1 MMDEGQIAAFQ
12 RDGYLLL
19 PGFFN
24 ADEVADITRWT
35 EELAS
40 APEEVGRHWVY
51 REASLLDPDA
61 RIIQRIENFCPFHE
75 GFDQLVRRGR
85 LMDTVSRL
93 FGEQAILFKEKINFK
108 MPGGAGFKAHQDQ
121 QAGWSTYAPLFITAL
136 VGIDAS
142 TLENGCLEVAGG
154 WHKQGL
160 LGDEWRPLD
169 DRRIAEVG
177 LKPVPTNPGDVLL
190 FDSYVPHAS
199 AGNMTGSARRIL
211 YLTYNRLS
219 DGDQRE
225 RYYRDKFAA
234 FPPDV
239 ARVPGAEYVFRV

>member
-1 MMDEGQIAAFQ
+1 MDANQIAAFQ

-19 PGFFN
+19 RGFFDPN
-24 ADEVADITRWT
+24 EVADITRWT
-35 EELAS
+35 EELAE
-40 APEEVGRHWVY
+40 APEEAGRHWVY
-51 REASLLDPDA
+51 REASLLDPET
-61 RIIQRIENFCPFHE
+61 RIIQRIENFCPFHD
-75 GFDQLVRRGR
+75 GFDRLVRHDR
-85 LMDTVSRL
+85 LIETVSCL

-142 TLENGCLEVAGG
+142 TLENGCLEVAPG

-160 LGDEWRPLD
+160 LGEEWRPLD
-169 DRRIAEVG
+169 DQRIAEVG
-177 LKPVPTNPGDVLL
+177 LKPVPTESGDVLL

-199 AGNMTGSARRIL
+199 AENMTEVARRIL

>member
-1 MMDEGQIAAFQ
+1 MDEGQIAAFQ

-24 ADEVADITRWT
+24 AGEMADITRWT

-51 REASLLDPDA
+51 REASLLDSEDK
-61 RIIQRIENFCPFHE
+61 IIQRIENFCPFHE

-85 LMDTVSRL
+85 LTDTVSHL

-142 TLENGCLEVAGG
+142 TIENGCLEVAPG

-160 LGDEWRPLD
+160 LGEEWKPLD
-169 DRRIAEVG
+169 DKRIAEVG

-199 AGNMTGSARRIL
+199 AENMTGAARRIL

-239 ARVPGAEYVFRV
+239 ARVPGSQYVFRV

>member
-1 MMDEGQIAAFQ
+1 MDEGQIAAFQ

-19 PGFFN
+19 RGFFDR
-24 ADEVADITRWT
+24 DEVAEITRWT

-51 REASLLDPDA
+51 REASLLDPED

-75 GFDQLVRRGR
+75 GFDRLVRHGR
-85 LMDTVSRL
+85 LMETVSRL

-142 TLENGCLEVAGG
+142 TLENGCLEVAPG
-154 WHKQGL
+154 WHKRGL
-160 LGDEWRPLD
+160 LGEEWKPLD
-169 DRRIAEVG
+169 DKRIAEVG
-177 LKPVPTNPGDVLL
+177 LKPVPTSPGDVLL

-199 AGNMTGSARRIL
+199 AENMTGAARRIL

-239 ARVPGAEYVFRV
+239 ARVPGSEYVFRV

>member
-1 MMDEGQIAAFQ
+1 MDEGQIAAFQ

-19 PGFFN
+19 RGFFN
-24 ADEVADITRWT
+24 PEEVAEITRWT

-40 APEEVGRHWVY
+40 APEEIGRHWVY

-61 RIIQRIENFCPFHE
+61 RIIQRIENFCPFHD
-75 GFDQLVRRGR
+75 GFDRLVRHGR
-85 LMDTVSRL
+85 LMETVSRL
-93 FGEQAILFKEKINFK
+93 FGEPAVLFKEKINFK

-142 TLENGCLEVAGG
+142 TLENGCLEVAPG
-154 WHKQGL
+154 WHRQGL
-160 LGDEWRPLD
+160 LGEEWKPLD
-169 DRRIAEVG
+169 DARIAEVG
-177 LKPVPTNPGDVLL
+177 LKPVPTGPGDVLL

-199 AGNMTGSARRIL
+199 AENMTGAARRIL

-219 DGDQRE
+219 NGDHRE
-225 RYYRDKFAA
+225 AYYRDKSAA

-239 ARVPGAEYVFRV
+239 ARVPGSKYVFRV

>member
-1 MMDEGQIAAFQ
+1 MDANQIAAFQ

-19 PGFFN
+19 RGFFDPN
-24 ADEVADITRWT
+24 EIADITRWT
-35 EELAS
+35 EELAE
-40 APEEVGRHWVY
+40 APEEAGRHWVY
-51 REASLLDPDA
+51 REASLLDPET
-61 RIIQRIENFCPFHE
+61 RIIQRIENFCPFHD
-75 GFDQLVRRGR
+75 GFDRLVRHDR
-85 LMDTVSRL
+85 LIETVSCL

-142 TLENGCLEVAGG
+142 TLDNGCLEVAPG

-160 LGDEWRPLD
+160 LGEEWRPLD
-169 DRRIAEVG
+169 DQRIAEVG
-177 LKPVPTNPGDVLL
+177 LKPVPTEPGDVLL

-199 AGNMTGSARRIL
+199 AENMTSAARRIL

-239 ARVPGAEYVFRV
+239 ARVSGSEYVFRV

>member
-1 MMDEGQIAAFQ
+1 MDEGRIAAFQ

-19 PGFFN
+19 RGFFN
-24 ADEVADITRWT
+24 RDEVAEITRWT

-51 REASLLDPDA
+51 REASLLDPED

-75 GFDQLVRRGR
+75 GFDRLVRHGR
-85 LMDTVSRL
+85 LMETVSRL

-142 TLENGCLEVAGG
+142 TLENGCLEVAPG
-154 WHKQGL
+154 WHKRGL
-160 LGDEWRPLD
+160 LGEEWKPLD
-169 DRRIAEVG
+169 DKRIAEVG

-199 AGNMTGSARRIL
+199 AENMTTAARRIL

-239 ARVPGAEYVFRV
+239 ARVPGSEYVFRV

>member
-1 MMDEGQIAAFQ
+1 MDEGQVAAFQ

-19 PGFFN
+19 RGFFDS
-24 ADEVADITRWT
+24 DEVAEITRWT

-51 REASLLDPDA
+51 REASLLDPEA

-75 GFDQLVRRGR
+75 GFDQLVRHGR
-85 LMDTVSRL
+85 LMETVSRL

-142 TLENGCLEVAGG
+142 TLENGCLEVAPG

-160 LGDEWRPLD
+160 LGEEWKPLD
-169 DRRIAEVG
+169 GNRIAEVG
-177 LKPVPTNPGDVLL
+177 LKPVPTEPGDVLL

-199 AGNMTGSARRIL
+199 ADNMTSAARRIL

-239 ARVPGAEYVFRV
+239 ARVPGSQYVFRV

>member
-1 MMDEGQIAAFQ
+1 MDEGQIAAFQ

-19 PGFFN
+19 RGFFDR
-24 ADEVADITRWT
+24 DEVAEITRWT

-51 REASLLDPDA
+51 REASLLDLEA
-61 RIIQRIENFCPFHE
+61 RSIQRIENFCPFHE
-75 GFDQLVRRGR
+75 GFDRLVRHGR
-85 LMDTVSRL
+85 LMETVSRL
-93 FGEQAILFKEKINFK
+93 FGEQAVLFKEKINFK

-142 TLENGCLEVAGG
+142 TLENGCLEVAPG
-154 WHKQGL
+154 WHRQGL
-160 LGDEWRPLD
+160 LGEEWKPLD
-169 DRRIAEVG
+169 DARIAEVG
-177 LKPVPTNPGDVLL
+177 LKPVPTGPGDVLL

-199 AGNMTGSARRIL
+199 AENMTGAARRIL

-239 ARVPGAEYVFRV
+239 ARVPGSSYVFRV

>member
-1 MMDEGQIAAFQ
+1 MDEGQVAAFQ
-12 RDGYLLL
+12 RDGYLPLR
-19 PGFFN
+19 GFFDR
-24 ADEVADITRWT
+24 DEVAEITRWT

-51 REASLLDPDA
+51 REASLLNPED

-75 GFDQLVRRGR
+75 GFDQLVRHGR
-85 LMDTVSRL
+85 LIDTVSRL

-142 TLENGCLEVAGG
+142 TLANGCLEVAPG
-154 WHKQGL
+154 WHKRGL
-160 LGDEWRPLD
+160 LGEEWKPLD
-169 DRRIAEVG
+169 DQRIAEVG

-199 AGNMTGSARRIL
+199 AENMTGAARRIL

-239 ARVPGAEYVFRV
+239 ARVPGSEYVFRV